1 MAFSI
6 WQNDIIDSDIA
17 CKIPASDSLNHYLKG
32 KVHLNHFVLMNKKH
46 ILLTFF
52 FSCSYM
58 YIRIK
63 RKPFYHQGHCNTYL
77 VIISILC
84 FKDNRKTQG
93 QFWTLE
99 QQYKKKRFIKGFTR
113 FEFSG
118 EEVKSV
124 GYNFIKINLEGIRNK
139 SPDIQQTN

>member
-1 MAFSI
+1 MAFFI

-32 KVHLNHFVLMNKKH
+32 KVHLNHFVLMNQKY
-46 ILLTFF
+46 ILLTFLF
-52 FSCSYM
+52 WCSYM
-58 YIRIK
+58 YIHFK

-77 VIISILC
+77 VTISILC

-99 QQYKKKRFIKGFTR
+99 QQCKKKRFPKGIHLVRVLRWRSQKHWIQFYQNKPW
-113 FEFSG
+113 G
-118 EEVKSV
+118 NEE
-124 GYNFIKINLEGIRNK
+124 
-139 SPDIQQTN
+139 